1 MLFLS
6 VLLFGCPLPPG
17 ETTNDGP
24 KIMNSSPKGKGGS
37 APSANGGGNTMG
49 KPAGAPPNVGGDMQD
64 QAGGQGGGTPSAG
77 GAGTQGPSGKPG
89 GVLMD
94 MEQMKAQR
102 SQEQIETLEHVTIS
116 GVIEGECTGILRLDA
131 IGTEDLGGP
140 QDGGEM
146 KGPISTKVLET
157 VGEFTLLIPKGSSV
171 NVAALCDGDG
181 NNKITADVDQL
192 SLGARLGVVDDD
204 VSDVTLTLEAIK
216 PPSGDLPPEKPMN
229 QEQ

>member
-1 MLFLS
+1 
-6 VLLFGCPLPPG
+6 
-17 ETTNDGP
+17 
-24 KIMNSSPKGKGGS
+24 
-37 APSANGGGNTMG
+37 MG
-49 KPAGAPPNVGGDMQD
+49 KPAGAPPNVGGDMQT
-64 QAGGQGGGTPSAG
+64 QGGGTP
-77 GAGTQGPSGKPG
+77 GAVGNQGPSGKPG

-102 SQEQIETLEHVTIS
+102 SQQQIQTLEHVTIS
-116 GVIEGECTGILRLDA
+116 GIIEGECAGILRLDA

-157 VGEFTLLIPKGSSV
+157 VGEFTFLIPKGSSV

-204 VSDVTLTLEAIK
+204 VSGITLTLESIK
-216 PPSGDLPPEKPMN
+216 PPSGDLPPEKPMD

>member
-1 MLFLS
+1 MFFLS

-17 ETTNDGP
+17 ETINDGP
-24 KIMNSSPKGKGGS
+24 KVMNSSPKGNGGK
-37 APSANGGGNTMG
+37 APVANGGGNTME
-49 KPAGAPPNVGGDMQD
+49 KPAGAPANVGGGGMQ
-64 QAGGQGGGTPSAG
+64 GQGGAQGAG
-77 GAGTQGPSGKPG
+77 GTEGVGSQGPSGKPG

-102 SQEQIETLEHVTIS
+102 SQQQIQTLEHVTIS
-116 GVIEGECTGILRLDA
+116 GIIEGDCEGILRLDA

-157 VGEFTLLIPKGSSV
+157 VGEFTLLIPKGASV
-171 NVAALCDGDG
+171 NVAVLCDGDG

-204 VSDVTLTLEAIK
+204 VSDITLTLEAIK
-216 PPSGDLPPEKPMN
+216 PPSGDLPPEKPMD
-229 QEQ
+229 QDQ